1 MPRRSSSEGLPVDV
15 RYSGGLQ
22 VDGEG
27 TVPPGGGLWLAVAL
41 LVNEGMLL
49 DRVLQLYSCEAYERT
64 QSTFIRV
71 ELNLELVNKISLRSG
86 GEIQCRLIR
95 PLVLG
100 ELSTM
105 VRVSGT

>member
-1 MPRRSSSEGLPVDV
+1 MPKRSSSEGIPVDV

-49 DRVLQLYSCEAYERT
+49 DRIL
-64 QSTFIRV
+64 
-71 ELNLELVNKISLRSG
+71 
-86 GEIQCRLIR
+86 
-95 PLVLG
+95 
-100 ELSTM
+100 
-105 VRVSGT
+105 